1 MVISNVLL
9 VVWQVLHTGL
19 ILAVLAVLWILH
31 RRLSELRAA
40 RNEAQAWLNEF
51 AKLIN
56 LASGSAKDIKHSVK
70 VAQDHLPD
78 LRRLIASAERA
89 IVVLEN
95 IIGETERL
103 AAAVPVG
110 LAPTQ
115 VSDLSTPAG
124 REPSPSVELELAE
137 GLAERKVGDPQG
149 LLRRLR

>member
-1 MVISNVLL
+1 MEISNVVL
-9 VVWQVLHTGL
+9 VAWQVLHTGL
-19 ILAVLAVLWILH
+19 ILVVLAVLWILH

-40 RNEAQAWLNEF
+40 RSEAQAWLNEF

-78 LRRLIASAERA
+78 LRRLIASAEHA
-89 IVVLEN
+89 IMVLEN

-115 VSDLSTPAG
+115 VSNPSTPAG
-124 REPSPSVELELAE
+124 REPSPNAELELAE